1 MKRIIILLAVVVL
14 TSFTNHKPTY
24 RIYDKTGKQVNYKI
38 LFENAKEADIIFF
51 GELHN
56 SPIAHWMQ
64 YELTKDLHDKTRKK
78 VMLGAEMFETD
89 DQLILNEYLNGIIR
103 EKDFQKEAKL
113 WPNYDTDYKPLVDF
127 AKQSKLQFVATN
139 IPRRYAA
146 LVNKQGFEGLGKLS
160 EEALQYIAKLPIK
173 YDPELSCYKKM
184 LQMMG
189 GMGGHGVSQN
199 LPKAQAIKDATMA
212 YFIAKNYIAGQRFI
226 HFNGNYHTEN
236 YEGIIWYLKQYRKDI
251 EILTI
256 STVEQDTVEVF
267 EEQYKNTAD
276 YIIATPKTFTKTH

>member
-14 TSFTNHKPTY
+14 SSFTNHKPAY
-24 RIYDKTGKQVNYKI
+24 RIYDKTGKLVNYKI

-56 SPIAHWMQ
+56 NPIAHWMQ
-64 YELTKDLHDKTRKK
+64 YELTKDLHQKTRKK

-89 DQLILNEYLNGIIR
+89 DQLILKEYLHGIIR

-113 WPNYDTDYKPLVDF
+113 WPNYETDYKPLVDF
-127 AKQSKLQFVATN
+127 AKQNKLQFVATN

-160 EEALQYIAKLPIK
+160 EKALQYIAKLPIK
-173 YDPELSCYKKM
+173 YDPELGCYKKM

-212 YFIAKNYIAGQRFI
+212 YFIAKNYISGQRFI

-256 STVEQDTVEVF
+256 STVEQDSIEIF